1 MHCIMRGTENA
12 RLEKTAPNC
21 SGGKHEIGKC
31 GTKTVGVENSDKG
44 MYVQPDVH
52 LYIVLQL

>member
-1 MHCIMRGTENA
+1 MRGTENA

-31 GTKTVGVENSDKG
+31 GTKTVEVENSDKG